1 MNKQEILNE
10 LIIKLHD
17 YPFILFD
24 DAVEMPSLNNSIK
37 KFSGG
42 DPIWEDMPDDDI
54 ELVDASEVDLS
65 NLLYETERQI
75 EKDDK
80 LIDRWMDA
88 KVGKNKYKL
97 E

>member
-1 MNKQEILNE
+1 MEKERQEILNE

-37 KFSGG
+37 EFNGG
-42 DPIWEDMPDDDI
+42 DPIWENMSDDDI
-54 ELVDASEVDLS
+54 ELENASEDDLS
-65 NLLYETERQI
+65 NLLYEIERQI

-80 LIDRWMDA
+80 LMD
-88 KVGKNKYKL
+88 
-97 E
+97 

>member
-1 MNKQEILNE
+1 MEKERQEILNE

-37 KFSGG
+37 EFNGG
-42 DPIWEDMPDDDI
+42 DPIWENMSDDDI
-54 ELVDASEVDLS
+54 ELENASEDDLS
-65 NLLYETERQI
+65 NLLYEIERQI

-80 LIDRWMDA
+80 LMDRCQGW
-88 KVGKNKYKL
+88 
-97 E
+97 

>member
-80 LIDRWMDA
+80 LIDRWMTRS
-88 KVGKNKYKL
+88 VKNK
-97 E
+97 

>member
-42 DPIWEDMPDDDI
+42 YPIWKDMSDDDI
-54 ELVDASEVDLS
+54 ELVDASEIDLS
-65 NLLYETERQI
+65 NLLYEVERQI

-88 KVGKNKYKL
+88 KVIKNR
-97 E
+97 

>member
-10 LIIKLHD
+10 LIIKLND

-42 DPIWEDMPDDDI
+42 DPIWEDMSDNDI

-88 KVGKNKYKL
+88 KVGKKTNTN
-97 E
+97 

>member
-1 MNKQEILNE
+1 MEKERQEILNE

-17 YPFILFD
+17 YPLILFD

-37 KFSGG
+37 AFSCG
-42 DPIWEDMPDDDI
+42 DPIWEDMSDDDI
-54 ELVDASEVDLS
+54 ELENASEDDLS

-80 LIDRWMDA
+80 L
-88 KVGKNKYKL
+88 Y
-97 E
+97 ET

>member
-1 MNKQEILNE
+1 MEKERQEILNE

-37 KFSGG
+37 EFNGG
-42 DPIWEDMPDDDI
+42 DPIWENMSDDDI
-54 ELVDASEVDLS
+54 ELKNASEDDLS
-65 NLLYETERQI
+65 NLLYEIERQI

-80 LIDRWMDA
+80 LMERCQGW
-88 KVGKNKYKL
+88 
-97 E
+97 

>member
-1 MNKQEILNE
+1 MEKERQEILNE

-37 KFSGG
+37 EFSGG
-42 DPIWEDMPDDDI
+42 DPIWEDMSDDDI
-54 ELVDASEVDLS
+54 ELENASEDDLS
-65 NLLYETERQI
+65 NLLYEIERQI

-80 LIDRWMDA
+80 LMD
-88 KVGKNKYKL
+88 
-97 E
+97 

>member
-42 DPIWEDMPDDDI
+42 DPIWEDMSDNDI

-88 KVGKNKYKL
+88 KVGKKTNTN
-97 E
+97 

>member
-1 MNKQEILNE
+1 MEKERQEILNE

-37 KFSGG
+37 EFNGG
-42 DPIWEDMPDDDI
+42 DPIWEDMSDDDI
-54 ELVDASEVDLS
+54 ELEDASEVDLS
-65 NLLYETERQI
+65 NLLYEIERQI

-80 LIDRWMDA
+80 LMDRCQGW
-88 KVGKNKYKL
+88 
-97 E
+97 

>member
-10 LIIKLHD
+10 LIIKLND

-37 KFSGG
+37 EFSGG
-42 DPIWEDMPDDDI
+42 DPIWEDMSDDDI
-54 ELVDASEVDLS
+54 ELEDASEVDLS
-65 NLLYETERQI
+65 NLLYEMERQI

-80 LIDRWMDA
+80 LMDRCQGW
-88 KVGKNKYKL
+88 
-97 E
+97 

>member
-1 MNKQEILNE
+1 MNKQGILNE
-10 LIIKLHD
+10 LIIKLHY

-42 DPIWEDMPDDDI
+42 DPIWEDMSDDDI

-65 NLLYETERQI
+65 NLLYEIERQI

-80 LIDRWMDA
+80 LIDSWMSRLV
-88 KVGKNKYKL
+88 KTNTN
-97 E
+97 

>member
-42 DPIWEDMPDDDI
+42 DPIWEDMSDNDI